1 MSVVR
6 RCLIRTV
13 RYIGFLIRVSYETNL
28 SQHLCQFVADQ
39 VSKEKGPEY
48 IFCHFMQC
56 SLIFPLHKHL
66 TLVRYDIFSFENGT
80 IAISILKQMKCL
92 MRHCNF
98 PMATTRPQHR
108 DLFPSSLSRE
118 EYSDIFELRK
128 ARYFNNNAQVILG

>member
-1 MSVVR
+1 MKLI
-6 RCLIRTV
+6 CLNV
-13 RYIGFLIRVSYETNL
+13 F
-28 SQHLCQFVADQ
+28 CQFVADP

-48 IFCHFMQC
+48 IFCHFMKC
-56 SLIFPLHKHL
+56 SLIFPLDKHL

-80 IAISILKQMKCL
+80 IATSILKQMKWL
-92 MRHCNF
+92 MRHCHF
-98 PMATTRPQHR
+98 LMATTLPQHR